1 MPRGIARR
9 APACGAADARVNA
22 LDTPL
27 IPVLPE
33 SDRPRP
39 VLTERCKTESVC
51 LGETRRVAARCV
63 RWAGERCRNL

>member
-1 MPRGIARR
+1 MLRGIARR
-9 APACGAADARVNA
+9 APACGPADARVNA

-39 VLTERCKTESVC
+39 VL
-51 LGETRRVAARCV
+51 
-63 RWAGERCRNL
+63 